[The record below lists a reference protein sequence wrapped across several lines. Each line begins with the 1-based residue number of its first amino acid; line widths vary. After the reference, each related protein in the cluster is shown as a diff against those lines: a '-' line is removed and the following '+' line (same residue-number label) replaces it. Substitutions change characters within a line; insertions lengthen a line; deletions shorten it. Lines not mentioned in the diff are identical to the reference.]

1 LVAGLVLNK
10 ELAAVWVCKIHGLP
24 DPVSA
29 MPGPCVHLD
38 EKKTIDSLINAL
50 PTLVMQAH

>member
-1 LVAGLVLNK
+1 LVARLVLNK

-29 MPGPCVHLD
+29 LPGPAFIWT
-38 EKKTIDSLINAL
+38 KKRQLTAG
-50 PTLVMQAH
+50 